1 MDRFFIITNT
11 KKDPEYRFTKMLKDY
26 LLLNGKKCIQIP
38 TEAYENRKR
47 LFVDLNPKTDCLLVI
62 GGDGSVLRA
71 AHLVLGSGVPI
82 LGINLGTLGYLA
94 EVEKGNWQEMIG
106 LVLHNRGNEEHMRNQ
121 SYLFGHLL
129 VLPCSAEQV
138 HTAIQA

>member
-1 MDRFFIITNT
+1 MLPRHLALQDFLCPETSQQT
-11 KKDPEYRFTKMLKDY
+11 KTEIAMLTKV
-26 LLLNGKKCIQIP
+26 
-38 TEAYENRKR
+38 T
-47 LFVDLNPKTDCLLVI
+47 
-62 GGDGSVLRA
+62 GS
-71 AHLVLGSGVPI
+71 
-82 LGINLGTLGYLA
+82 
-94 EVEKGNWQEMIG
+94 EWQEMIG